1 MAGDYSIAVF
11 PFLKTSSPVSLG
23 GVKFHPTGDF
33 DGMTSE
39 QRDSITEI
47 TKILFLKDDQQIR
60 SPTFAVIQSVD
71 IHAPQSEKMLLLRR
85 IQDTVAYL
93 YTVPHPIFGDVFLSS
108 EHASL
113 AILIP
118 DNRISVFALHAP
130 HGVLSELAPSAD
142 LGAKFVEGYRG
153 LYNFRHYFWVTKDS
167 RLYGP
172 MPQLTLNIY
181 QDLHREL
188 ERIDQE
194 APHLGL
200 LLQLL
205 NKPIGEFGLRI
216 FSAIRWFNG
225 SSRATIDHHEA
236 ILNLSTAFEALLA
249 LPQSEKTDRLV
260 DSISRGLLMIL
271 LGRGE

>member
-11 PFLKTSSPVSLG
+11 PFLKTSLPVSLG
-23 GVKFHPTGDF
+23 GVNFYPTGDF
-33 DGMTSE
+33 DGMTPE
-39 QRDSITEI
+39 QLDSITEI

-60 SPTFAVIQSVD
+60 SPTFAVIENVD

-85 IQDTVAYL
+85 IQDTVSYL
-93 YTVPHPIFGDVFLSS
+93 YTVPHPILGRVFLSP

-118 DNRISVFALHAP
+118 ENRVPVFALHAP
-130 HGVLSELAPSAD
+130 HGVLPELVPPAD
-142 LGAKFVEGYRG
+142 FGDMFVKGYRG
-153 LYNFRHYFWVTKDS
+153 LYNFRNYFWVTKDS

-172 MPQLTLNIY
+172 MPQLTLNIS
-181 QDLHREL
+181 QDLHHEL

-194 APHLGL
+194 VPHLGV

-225 SSRATIDHHEA
+225 SSRETIDHHEA

-249 LPQSEKTDRLV
+249 LPQSEKNRSFGGFD
-260 DSISRGLLMIL
+260 
-271 LGRGE
+271 